1 MVAHGDRVLSGE
13 PLQIPN
19 HGKVPTDMFGKPCTW
34 GGAQG
39 WLDSR
44 MEPHIVVRDAART
57 ASRAQN
63 RQMKQQQ
70 RAIAS
75 KERHQRK
82 QQQREHQ
89 QQLADQRRS
98 ENERREQE
106 KEEKRRRKLEL
117 RDDDAHHER
126 QMQWRRERRLRWDEE
141 ESTAR
146 RCQGVCV
153 SGTQCRV
160 YSCHPGAHAAP
171 LKRGA
176 TFCLHHRKQ
185 TAVPMQLY
193 MNGVGLDVEAVVHD

>member
-1 MVAHGDRVLSGE
+1 MIPDPGRSRPAGGD
-13 PLQIPN
+13 QIPD
-19 HGKVPTDMFGKPCTW
+19 P
-34 GGAQG
+34 
-39 WLDSR
+39 SR
-44 MEPHIVVRDAART
+44 PAVISLQSPIPVGIIGSLGT
-57 ASRAQN
+57 
-63 RQMKQQQ
+63 
-70 RAIAS
+70 
-75 KERHQRK
+75 
-82 QQQREHQ
+82 
-89 QQLADQRRS
+89 